1 MLMQPVRSSLGCLS
15 LVTLIACGSS
25 GNGPGS
31 NNTAGSGGNATGHAG
46 SSGTGGSSAGSG
58 GTPNTP
64 TSAGIQ
70 MRVNS
75 TTAQSGGGQ
84 NLLAFAG
91 GGAVRPGLEN
101 LEYMILGVQICES
114 MQATGSGFSNP
125 GGCLEL
131 YRNDTS
137 GLNYDLTGDWTPL
150 ADAARAMTTGFVD
163 LLDPSS
169 RATLNGRTE
178 LTSEHVRSYNYGIIT
193 WSLPIKVKATI
204 PLGDGTFLYTHD
216 GDTTFELLG
225 TDNFKHYFTTPAAPL
240 TTAPADKAVVLLGN
254 GGNWFKFQNPLTV
267 TPADIDE
274 RRQWVLDLVFNPE
287 GIVKGF
293 AGEGVSV
300 GSIQQMNGS
309 GAVTHAVTV
318 PMLDLAPIPHR
329 ENEQV
334 VRESYL
340 ASLNVGPHAFDL
352 RLELYSID
360 GDPEQTIYG
369 ADVKSLV
376 TAASRTAPPEMSKVS
391 YVVPAGNGSVTFQ
404 SFNESPIISDFR
416 RVSEEF
422 GTTTA
427 SIKCA
432 THADRAGAEGGAA
445 IVVDSCPSAD
455 IAVTFR
461 LVGRTLLDGEL
472 PTPPSPSELDAGADA
487 APTADAGDAADASPD
502 ASPDAAP

>member
-150 ADAARAMTTGFVD
+150 ADAARDMTTGFVD

-178 LTSEHVRSYNYGIIT
+178 IGRAHV
-193 WSLPIKVKATI
+193 
-204 PLGDGTFLYTHD
+204 
-216 GDTTFELLG
+216 
-225 TDNFKHYFTTPAAPL
+225 
-240 TTAPADKAVVLLGN
+240 
-254 GGNWFKFQNPLTV
+254 
-267 TPADIDE
+267 
-274 RRQWVLDLVFNPE
+274 
-287 GIVKGF
+287 
-293 AGEGVSV
+293 
-300 GSIQQMNGS
+300 
-309 GAVTHAVTV
+309 
-318 PMLDLAPIPHR
+318 
-329 ENEQV
+329 
-334 VRESYL
+334 
-340 ASLNVGPHAFDL
+340 
-352 RLELYSID
+352 
-360 GDPEQTIYG
+360 
-369 ADVKSLV
+369 
-376 TAASRTAPPEMSKVS
+376 
-391 YVVPAGNGSVTFQ
+391 
-404 SFNESPIISDFR
+404 
-416 RVSEEF
+416 
-422 GTTTA
+422 
-427 SIKCA
+427 
-432 THADRAGAEGGAA
+432 
-445 IVVDSCPSAD
+445 
-455 IAVTFR
+455 
-461 LVGRTLLDGEL
+461 
-472 PTPPSPSELDAGADA
+472 
-487 APTADAGDAADASPD
+487 
-502 ASPDAAP
+502 